1 MASGAGSIMKISS
14 VSGDGFHVKMEAEDN
29 DEAKFLHKFFGED
42 CKEIMKKFPLKD
54 KEWKP

>member
-1 MASGAGSIMKISS
+1 MKISS

-29 DEAKFLHKFFGED
+29 DEAKFLHKFFVED